1 MKKQNIGIMTKTLLV
16 FLTGLLGLA
25 CGCAAKRDE
34 ESLFDLMAD
43 ANDVTV
49 QDTVGC
55 IGEEPSTAAGGV
67 QEKSTV
73 FVHICGEVMCP
84 GVYEVPAES
93 RIYDVVM
100 AAGGFSGEASEDY
113 LNLAAP
119 VSDGMQIRIL
129 SEEEAQKQRQKQ
141 ANDAMGLI
149 NINTASAAELCTL
162 PGIGESRAEDI
173 VAYRTQNGMFT
184 TKEEIMQ
191 VSGIKDSLY
200 RKIEDKICIE

>member
-1 MKKQNIGIMTKTLLV
+1 
-16 FLTGLLGLA
+16 
-25 CGCAAKRDE
+25 
-34 ESLFDLMAD
+34 
-43 ANDVTV
+43 
-49 QDTVGC
+49 
-55 IGEEPSTAAGGV
+55 
-67 QEKSTV
+67 
-73 FVHICGEVMCP
+73 
-84 GVYEVPAES
+84 
-93 RIYDVVM
+93 M

-149 NINTASAAELCTL
+149 NINTASVAELCTL